1 MKQCEVLVIGGGP
14 AGLSA
19 AIAAAKAGAQVTV
32 VEANAKAGGQLVK
45 QTHKFF
51 GSREHRAGI
60 RGIDIVQQLIDECAE
75 LGVEMMLNSLVAG
88 IYQDKVV
95 AVDVQESLTEH
106 KFIRIQAKKLIIS
119 TGAAENSIRFPGWTL
134 PGVMGAGAVQ
144 TMCNYHRVV
153 PGKKMLMIGSGSVGL
168 IVCYQLMQAGVEIVG
183 IVEALP
189 KINGY
194 AVHAS
199 KLAREGV
206 PIYTGYTIV
215 EAKGTDHVQQAVIA
229 KVNPDWSTEPGS
241 EITLDT
247 DIIACGVGLKP
258 LIGMAH
264 MAGCKLV
271 FDKALG
277 GWAPCHDRHMESTV
291 PGIYVAG
298 DTTGLEEASTAIEE
312 GSLSGIAAAESL
324 GYIAKDE
331 ADRRIGE
338 AWARLARLRTGHK
351 GEERVHAKELQ
362 LAEYAKFMEGGAQA

>member
-1 MKQCEVLVIGGGP
+1 MRQCEVLVIGGGP

-19 AIAAAKAGAQVTV
+19 AIAAAKAGAKVTV

-51 GSREHRAGI
+51 GSKEHRAGI
-60 RGIDIVQQLIDECAE
+60 RGIDIVQQLIAECRE

-88 IYQDKVV
+88 IYKDHVV
-95 AVDVQESLTEH
+95 AVDVQKSLTEH
-106 KFIRIQAKKLIIS
+106 EFIRLQAKKLIIS
-119 TGAAENSIRFPGWTL
+119 TGAAENAIRFPGWTL

-153 PGKKMLMIGSGSVGL
+153 PGKRMLMIGSGSVGL

-206 PIYTGYTIV
+206 PIYTGYTITQ
-215 EAKGTDHVQQAVIA
+215 ALGTGHVTGAVIA
-229 KVNPDWSTEPGS
+229 QVNPDWSTVPGS

-264 MAGCKLV
+264 MAGCQLV

-277 GWAPCHDRHMESTV
+277 GWAPCHDRRMESTV

-298 DTTGLEEASTAIEE
+298 DSTGLEEASTAIEE

-324 GYIAKDE
+324 GYLDAE
-331 ADRRIGE
+331 MAERRIDA
-338 AWARLARLRTGHK
+338 AWGRLARLRTGHK
-351 GEERVHAKELQ
+351 GEERVQAKELQ